1 MSDLERL
8 IEIARVLPPAKVHAL
23 LTVAE
28 QMTDYVT
35 DDDFLRKINS
45 APPLDVD
52 EETAAE
58 LRVALSDRGE
68 TISHE
73 DLKRH
78 LGLG

>member
-8 IEIARVLPPAKVHAL
+8 IEIARELPPAKVHAL

-28 QMTDYVT
+28 QMTGYVS
-35 DDDFLRKINS
+35 DEEFLEKINS

-52 EETAAE
+52 EQTAEE
-58 LRVALSDRGE
+58 LRAALSERGE
-68 TISHE
+68 TVSHE
-73 DLKRH
+73 ELTRR

>member
-8 IEIARVLPPAKVHAL
+8 IEIVRVLPPAKVHAL

-28 QMTDYVT
+28 QLTGYVS
-35 DDDFLRKINS
+35 DEEFLRKINS

-58 LRVALSDRGE
+58 LRAALSERGE

-73 DLKRH
+73 ELKH
-78 LGLG
+78 KLGLA

>member
-23 LTVAE
+23 LSVAE
-28 QMTDYVT
+28 QMTEYISNEE
-35 DDDFLRKINS
+35 FLLNINS

-58 LRVALSDRGE
+58 LRAALAERGE
-68 TISHE
+68 TIGHQE
-73 DLKRH
+73 LKRE
-78 LGLG
+78 LGRG